1 MLIEL
6 SELNFKLLL
15 PLIFPLF
22 NQIEQYS
29 KKAYIVKDNQLFKTF
44 RYFVSYIFSGLV
56 YLIFKIRNR
65 KKSSIEIEK
74 DNNNNYNYINELI
87 KKNER
92 KKNIAKFIF
101 LMVLCATGMFC
112 YFFRKLF
119 EAPEYQYAKQSI
131 GIFFEIISLT
141 LFSFVILNQKLYKHH
156 YISLGII
163 SALLLALFILSISF
177 MENILS
183 SFFYYLCYA
192 ILFCLY
198 DVLKKKYMNLFYNT
212 PYFMMLIIG
221 SINTTLL
228 IIYDVI
234 AYYANPDFS
243 GVIIGFQKN
252 INSEGDVFLLILDLF
267 LEYIWNLG
275 FWLTI
280 YYFSPC
286 YNFISEYIAEY
297 IFYIL
302 SAIKENDEYYST
314 LNIIIFSICYFIN
327 LFCIIIFNEVLIL
340 NFCGMDY
347 NTKKRIQQRER
358 NDSEVIN
365 TESWKCLNNESE
377 ISED

>member
-1 MLIEL
+1 M
-6 SELNFKLLL
+6 
-15 PLIFPLF
+15 
-22 NQIEQYS
+22 
-29 KKAYIVKDNQLFKTF
+29 A
-44 RYFVSYIFSGLV
+44 
-56 YLIFKIRNR
+56 
-65 KKSSIEIEK
+65 
-74 DNNNNYNYINELI
+74 
-87 KKNER
+87 
-92 KKNIAKFIF
+92 
-101 LMVLCATGMFC
+101 LCATGMFC

-119 EAPEYQYAKQSI
+119 ETPEYQYAKQSI

-177 MENILS
+177 MENIVS

-234 AYYANPDFS
+234 AYYANPDIS
-243 GVIIGFQKN
+243 GVIIGFKKN

-340 NFCGMDY
+340 NFCRMDY

-358 NDSEVIN
+358 NDSEAIN
-365 TESWKCLNNESE
+365 TESLRCLNNESE
-377 ISED
+377 ISEDEEKIFLSNN

>member
-1 MLIEL
+1 
-6 SELNFKLLL
+6 
-15 PLIFPLF
+15 
-22 NQIEQYS
+22 
-29 KKAYIVKDNQLFKTF
+29 
-44 RYFVSYIFSGLV
+44 
-56 YLIFKIRNR
+56 
-65 KKSSIEIEK
+65 
-74 DNNNNYNYINELI
+74 
-87 KKNER
+87 
-92 KKNIAKFIF
+92 
-101 LMVLCATGMFC
+101 
-112 YFFRKLF
+112 
-119 EAPEYQYAKQSI
+119 
-131 GIFFEIISLT
+131 
-141 LFSFVILNQKLYKHH
+141 
-156 YISLGII
+156 
-163 SALLLALFILSISF
+163 

-234 AYYANPDFS
+234 AYYANPDIS
-243 GVIIGFQKN
+243 GVIIGFKKN

-358 NDSEVIN
+358 NDSEAIN

-377 ISED
+377 ISEDEEKIFLSNN